1 LNRGKERTLSAR
13 RGHARFHFHHAN
25 AFCFVF
31 CRGTITEGRIVPPAM
46 TMTWPS
52 CIGHGRKLIHRDS
65 PDGGAPRAR
74 RAGRPC

>member
-25 AFCFVF
+25 AFFCFG
-31 CRGTITEGRIVPPAM
+31 RGTITEGRIVPPAR
-46 TMTWPS
+46 TMPWP
-52 CIGHGRKLIHRDS
+52 CCVRDGQKRAICDS